1 MKIFVVLLAIV
12 AVTQAAENVSAQN
25 LVKDLMKDYLKEVD
39 PGSTNM
45 TLSIMYVCADLSRYT
60 LQLTSKVLESYMWHD
75 SRLTWD
81 PSKYD
86 GIQQIRYPANKIWT
100 PDFKLYNAQD
110 QPESRDEV
118 NAVIMANGTVIWI
131 PMVTYSTY
139 CEPGREK
146 GDSVACMLQL
156 GSWTY
161 DANTLRLD
169 TRDLDTTSMYL
180 DTCPYIITDPKV
192 DVKTKVYPCCP
203 DPYASLFVRFGVH
216 HRL

>member
-1 MKIFVVLLAIV
+1 MKIFVLLLAIV
-12 AVTQAAENVSAQN
+12 AVTQAAETVSAQN

-45 TLSIMYVCADLSRYT
+45 TLSIVYMCAELSRYT
-60 LQLTSKVLESYMWHD
+60 LQLTSKVMESYMWHD

-81 PSKYD
+81 PSKYE

-100 PDFKLYNAQD
+100 PDFKLYNAQSE
-110 QPESRDEV
+110 PESRDEV

-146 GDSVACMLQL
+146 GDSVVCMLQL

-180 DTCPYIITDPKV
+180 DTCPYVITDPKV

-203 DPYASLFVRFGVH
+203 DPYSSLFVRFGVH